1 MISSQINDQF
11 NHERKDHERLFDEI
25 CNKLKELSI
34 RNEVSLKKSA
44 QAQSPESVESSMEQ
58 SEKFEKMQSQIRR
71 FQQDLVSVEGS
82 LIDKIKSIES
92 LQHHQVD
99 INQQQRLLSDQLHTE
114 RQINVKLNSDLSKSL
129 EINLQLQLEL
139 QSSRNR
145 FQQYQMDE
153 KKYSSSLLDKSQNLQ
168 KELELMTVLKDE
180 TQLEYTRAKNEF
192 TAMKA
197 SFKANN
203 ENLLEET
210 ENLRKE
216 NQELMS
222 QNALLNSDVEKMSSA
237 MNELEEFRKKQNE
250 ALKNLME
257 AAEKKI
263 MDYKMALDKKTLEAQ
278 DYYGHLQ
285 QTVTQVALLKK
296 ENSQL
301 RDYVNRMN
309 QQTAAQRTT

>member
-1 MISSQINDQF
+1 MMSTDANNQ
-11 NHERKDHERLFDEI
+11 KVDHERLFDEI
-25 CNKLKELSI
+25 CDKLKELSA
-34 RNEVSLKKSA
+34 RPA
-44 QAQSPESVESSMEQ
+44 QQAVESSMEQ
-58 SEKFEKMQSQIRR
+58 SEKFEKMQTQIRR

-82 LIDKIKSIES
+82 LLDKIKSIES

-99 INQQQRLLSDQLHTE
+99 VNHQQRLLAEQLHTE

-145 FQQYQMDE
+145 FQQYQLDE
-153 KKYSSSLLDKSQNLQ
+153 KKYSSSLLEKSQSLQ

-180 TQLEYTRAKNEF
+180 TQIEYNKAKNEF
-192 TAMKA
+192 HEVREELETANQ
-197 SFKANN
+197 SLTEQN
-203 ENLLEET
+203 EIF
-210 ENLRKE
+210 RKE
-216 NQELMS
+216 NQELLT
-222 QNALLNSDVEKMSSA
+222 QNAQLNSDLEKMSSA
-237 MNELEEFRKKQNE
+237 MNDLEEFRRKQNE

-263 MDYKMALDKKTLEAQ
+263 MEYKTALEKKTLEAQ

-301 RDYVNRMN
+301 REYVNRMN
-309 QQTAAQRTT
+309 QQQQQAPVPTLRA

>member
-145 FQQYQMDE
+145 FQQYQLDE

>member
-1 MISSQINDQF
+1 MNDQF

-34 RNEVSLKKSA
+34 RNEVSLRKSA
-44 QAQSPESVESSMEQ
+44 QAQSSESVESSMEQ

-99 INQQQRLLSDQLHTE
+99 VNQQQRLLSDQLHTE

-153 KKYSSSLLDKSQNLQ
+153 KRYSSSLLDKSQNLQ

-192 TAMKA
+192 AALKA
-197 SFKANN
+197 SFEANN
-203 ENLLEET
+203 QNLMEET

>member
-34 RNEVSLKKSA
+34 RNEVSLKKSV

-192 TAMKA
+192 AAMKA
-197 SFKANN
+197 SFESNN

>member
-1 MISSQINDQF
+1 MMSTQVKNQF
-11 NHERKDHERLFDEI
+11 NSPADGFREDHERLFDEI
-25 CNKLKELSI
+25 CNKLKELSV
-34 RNEVSLKKSA
+34 RPA
-44 QAQSPESVESSMEQ
+44 PAVESSMEQ
-58 SEKFEKMQSQIRR
+58 SEKFEKMQTQIKR

-82 LIDKIKSIES
+82 LMDKIKSIES

-99 INQQQRLLSDQLHTE
+99 ANQQLRLLSDQLHTE

-145 FQQYQMDE
+145 FQQFQMDE
-153 KKYSSSLLDKSQNLQ
+153 KKYSSALQEKSQALQ

-180 TQLEYTRAKNEF
+180 TQLEYSKAKNEF
-192 TAMKA
+192 A
-197 SFKANN
+197 SVRSDLES
-203 ENLLEET
+203 ENQELLERNE
-210 ENLRKE
+210 ELLKE
-216 NQELMS
+216 NQELLANNS
-222 QNALLNSDVEKMSSA
+222 LLNADLEKMSSA

-263 MDYKMALDKKTLEAQ
+263 MDYKMALDKKTIEAQ

-309 QQTAAQRTT
+309 QQQASQQRT

>member
-1 MISSQINDQF
+1 MNDQF

-34 RNEVSLKKSA
+34 RNEVSLRKSA
-44 QAQSPESVESSMEQ
+44 QAQSSESVESSMEQ

-99 INQQQRLLSDQLHTE
+99 VNQQQRLLSDQLHTE

-153 KKYSSSLLDKSQNLQ
+153 KRYSSNLLDKSQNLQ

-192 TAMKA
+192 AALKA
-197 SFKANN
+197 SFEANN
-203 ENLLEET
+203 QNLMEET